1 MSACD
6 MSQAQGPVH
15 KAIEDKLNAFKQ
27 ILADNGARKVQADH
41 AGLPWGMP

>member
-15 KAIEDKLNAFKQ
+15 KAIERNAFKQ

-41 AGLPWGMP
+41 AGIPWGMP